1 MSRNR
6 SKCKQFLE
14 YWINNFPELS
24 KDECENLRKQYV
36 KENNYQCIEY
46 YKKRF
51 PDKSLEELEVLRVKA
66 VNKSQSKQIKFGDKN
81 PNSKKNASVQKRKE
95 NSPYSIEYYKKR
107 FPDKS
112 LEELEVL
119 RKKFVSG
126 RKYIKENHSNTL
138 EYYTSRGHTKE
149 EAKVLLANRQRTFSL
164 DKCIEKYGEENGK
177 KIFES
182 RQAKWLKSL
191 QHNFMTLGE
200 SRSSKS
206 QGEIELIKMICDKLG
221 IDVPTK
227 QKYICGEDHNY
238 AYDFEYNHKIIEYNG
253 DYWHCNPQIYSSDYI
268 HKTTKLT
275 AAEIWKKDADKINTA
290 KKYGYDVLV
299 VWESE
304 YLLNKNYVI
313 EKCINFLK
321 D

>member
-14 YWINNFPELS
+14 YWIDNFPELS

-36 KENNYQCIEY
+36 RENNYQCIEY

-51 PDKSLEELEVLRVKA
+51 PDKNLEELEM
-66 VNKSQSKQIKFGDKN
+66 
-81 PNSKKNASVQKRKE
+81 
-95 NSPYSIEYYKKR
+95 
-107 FPDKS
+107 
-112 LEELEVL
+112 L

-138 EYYTSRGHTKE
+138 EYYISRGHTKE

-164 DKCIEKYGEENGK
+164 DKCIEKYGDENGK
-177 KIFES
+177 RIFEN

-206 QGEIELIKMICDKLG
+206 QSEIELVKIMCDKLG
-221 IDVPTK
+221 IDVPSK
-227 QKYICGEDHNY
+227 QKYICGKDHNY

-304 YLLNKNYVI
+304 YLLNKDYVI